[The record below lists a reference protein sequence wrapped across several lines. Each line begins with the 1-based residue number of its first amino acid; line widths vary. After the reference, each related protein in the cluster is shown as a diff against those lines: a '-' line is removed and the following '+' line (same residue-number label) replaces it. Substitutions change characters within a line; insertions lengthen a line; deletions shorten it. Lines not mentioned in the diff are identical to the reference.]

1 MNDTTKA
8 GCAVGERFFDDRLR
22 TVVVR
27 PIRPDEGQR
36 WAELMAEHHYLGFRL
51 LVGNSLKYVAEAH
64 GEWLALM
71 GWGGSAFKSGP
82 RDRWIGWTRG
92 QQWQRLHLVVN
103 NLRFLVLPEVHIP
116 NLASRVLSLNLKR
129 LSADWE
135 SVYGHPV
142 LLVETFVD
150 LARFRGT
157 CYRAAGW
164 QVLGNTRGFG
174 RNAGRYFEHGK
185 PKMVL
190 VRPLQRQTCQ
200 LLSSVMLPPEL
211 ANKERSLVDLNSV
224 SLEGAGGLV
233 QQLARLKD
241 PRKRKG
247 IRHQQLSILA
257 VAVCA
262 VLSGARSFVAIGEWA
277 SQQSQE
283 LLRRL
288 KCRKIPGQTTRIPP
302 SESTLRRTLQSVDAE
317 EADRLLG
324 AWLSEQN
331 PTTGGA
337 VAIDGK
343 TLRGSGTS
351 DGKPVHL
358 LAALLHKEG
367 IVIGQRSVD
376 EKTNEIPE
384 APKLLKDLDLEG
396 RVLTADALHTQ
407 VKLANFLK
415 QKKKADYVFIVKENQ
430 PKLLRDIQELEERD
444 FSPSAR
450 RGR

>member
-1 MNDTTKA
+1 
-8 GCAVGERFFDDRLR
+8 
-22 TVVVR
+22 
-27 PIRPDEGQR
+27 
-36 WAELMAEHHYLGFRL
+36 MAEHHYLGFRL
-51 LVGNSLKYVAEAH
+51 LVGNSLKYVAESY
-64 GEWLALM
+64 GEWLALV

-103 NLRFLVLPEVHIP
+103 NLRFLILPEVHIP

-135 SVYGHPV
+135 AVYGHPV
-142 LLVETFVD
+142 LLAETFVD

-164 QVLGNTRGFG
+164 QMLGNTRGFG
-174 RNAGRYFEHGK
+174 RNAGRYFTHGK

-190 VRPLQRQTCQ
+190 VRPLHKRTCQ

-211 ANKERSLVDLNSV
+211 ANQEKALVDLNSIAI
-224 SLEGAGGLV
+224 EGAGGLV
-233 QQLARLKD
+233 QLLAQLKD
-241 PRKRKG
+241 PRNKKG
-247 IRHQQLSILA
+247 VRHQQVSVLA

-262 VLSGARSFVAIGEWA
+262 VFSGAKSFVAIGEWA
-277 SQQSQE
+277 SQLSQE
-283 LLRRL
+283 FLRRL
-288 KCRKIPGQTTRIPP
+288 KCRKIPGQPKRIPP
-302 SESTLRRTLQSVDAE
+302 SEPTLRRTLQSIDAE

-324 AWLSEQN
+324 SWLSEQN
-331 PTTGGA
+331 PTLGGP

-343 TLRGSGTS
+343 TLRGSSES

-358 LAALLHKEG
+358 LSALLHKEG

-396 RVLTADALHTQ
+396 RVVTADALHTQ
-407 VKLANFLK
+407 VKLAGFLK

-430 PKLLRDIQELEERD
+430 PKLLRDIQELEEQD

-450 RGR
+450 RGRQRTRSNRDS